1 MHCTLGPQ
9 TFAVGPIPF
18 RRTCAPGHCRW
29 CVCLVA
35 VKCLARFPAKTWK
48 FVGNV
53 SVVARITPRRGGRFE
68 VYAQHAWHY
77 GTPRSLVACCTFS
90 KRRTGAAAA
99 EIVMSPFLSLLMRLH
114 VILCPDLYSPRPIP
128 VPRGRLHN
136 NPCSPYSVLVAGY
149 SVVVHTT
156 WLILSAAVWRAAS

>member
-1 MHCTLGPQ
+1 MHCTLDPQ
-9 TFAVGPIPF
+9 TFAVDPIPF

-53 SVVARITPRRGGRFE
+53 SVVAQITPPSGGRFE
-68 VYAQHAWHY
+68 VHAQHA
-77 GTPRSLVACCTFS
+77 SLVACSSFS
-90 KRRTGAAAA
+90 KRRTGAATA
-99 EIVMSPFLSLLMRLH
+99 EKVMLPFLSLLMRLH

-128 VPRGRLHN
+128 VPRARLHN
-136 NPCSPYSVLVAGY
+136 PCSSYSGLVACYG
-149 SVVVHTT
+149 VVVQTP
-156 WLILSAAVWRAAS
+156 WLTLSAGVLRTAG

>member
-1 MHCTLGPQ
+1 MHRTHDPQ

-48 FVGNV
+48 FVEIV
-53 SVVARITPRRGGRFE
+53 SVVARITPPRGGRFE
-68 VYAQHAWHY
+68 VHAQHAWHY
-77 GTPRSLVACCTFS
+77 RISRSLVACSTFS

-99 EIVMSPFLSLLMRLH
+99 EIVMSPFLSLLTRLH

-128 VPRGRLHN
+128 VPRARLHN

-149 SVVVHTT
+149 GEVVHPP
-156 WLILSAAVWRAAS
+156 WLILAAGVWRAAG